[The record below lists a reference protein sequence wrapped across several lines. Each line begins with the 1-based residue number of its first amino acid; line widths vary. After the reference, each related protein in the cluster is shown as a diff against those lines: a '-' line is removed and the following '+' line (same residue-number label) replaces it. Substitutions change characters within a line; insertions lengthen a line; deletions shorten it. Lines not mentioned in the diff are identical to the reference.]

1 MFIATS
7 FSLIFL
13 SLACTHIFVETVE
26 IDAITIVLM
35 VLAALP
41 WVFPYLKSLEL
52 PGGIK
57 VEMKNVLKKVEQAS
71 AEIDGAVPSNGFQ
84 GVDASL
90 AFIAQRVEIEK
101 IVRRYQPDL
110 PSSRFALT
118 ARLTKLAKQNIL
130 QQHLAD
136 ALLEIVKLGNLA
148 SQGQFVQTDEAEL
161 ILMRS
166 GPLLDKLE
174 QTLSQA
180 ITEEAALV
188 D

>member
-1 MFIATS
+1 MIISTT
-7 FSLIFL
+7 FSIVFL
-13 SLACTHIFVETVE
+13 SLAYVHLFISSVD

-71 AEIDGAVPSNGFQ
+71 AEIDGALPTNGFQ
-84 GVDASL
+84 GVDTSL

-101 IVRRYQPDL
+101 IVRQYQPDL

-118 ARLTKLAKQNIL
+118 TRLTKLAKENIL

-148 SQGQFVQTDEAEL
+148 SQGQFVHTEEAEL

-180 ITEEAALV
+180 MTEEAALA